1 MHATVCD
8 YIADVVQNA
17 VEAGATRIDLEIG
30 TGPDRVMVQVSD
42 NGKGM
47 DEERL
52 RQARDPFFSEAGKH
66 DQRRVGLGL
75 PLLCQAVEALDG
87 AIDLQSAP
95 GRGTTVAFRFDA
107 HHVDAPPTGDLPGT
121 LCCLL
126 ALPGE
131 HDLAVRRHTPAGGYT
146 VERGELLAA
155 LGDLDEALN
164 LALARQ
170 YLTALE
176 REVTE
181 AAGTGGTRSAPPAC
195 KERT

>member
-17 VEAGATRIDLEIG
+17 VEAGATNIGLEIS
-30 TGPDRVMVQVSD
+30 TGPEQVMVRVSD

-47 DEERL
+47 DAQRL
-52 RQARDPFFSEAGKH
+52 REARDPFFSEAGKH
-66 DQRRVGLGL
+66 DRRVGLGI

-87 AIDLQSAP
+87 AFDLQSVP
-95 GRGTTVAFRFDA
+95 GKGTTVAFRFDA
-107 HHVDAPPTGDLPGT
+107 RHVDAPPTGDLPGT

-126 ALPGE
+126 AMPGGYN
-131 HDLAVRRHTPAGGYT
+131 LAVQRRTPAGGYT
-146 VERGELLAA
+146 VGRHELQAT

-170 YLTALE
+170 YLASLE
-176 REVTE
+176 TEVT
-181 AAGTGGTRSAPPAC
+181 GPNGTRGAPSTC
-195 KERT
+195 EETT